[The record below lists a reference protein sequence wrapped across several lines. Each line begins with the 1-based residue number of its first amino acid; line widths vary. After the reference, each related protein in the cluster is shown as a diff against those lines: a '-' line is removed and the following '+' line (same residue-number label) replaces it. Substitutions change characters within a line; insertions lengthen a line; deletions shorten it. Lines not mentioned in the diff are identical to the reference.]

1 MTPPP
6 SLIGSLRRAPLVRSP
21 WLRRAIIVVLLA
33 ICAVLTLFPERYRAA
48 VTLTP
53 TDPASLGL
61 GQTLG
66 QLGAL
71 NSVFGNQAAVEV
83 SMRVARSV
91 YVRQAVIKQLDL
103 VKRLGLR
110 DDIHASRW
118 LEKNVDIRTMRGGI
132 VQMEIETPDA
142 AFGRQIVTAYQNAT
156 QARLGEIAR
165 RQTEYKRGILE
176 RLVREAGERR
186 DQAEAAYNDFRLR
199 TRYSDPRFAIGAI
212 GERIPVLQAAIKAK
226 EVELNAARQ
235 FATDENISVRQI
247 IAQLDALKS
256 QLAQLQALNPTEN
269 NSIGRVVRQ
278 STQVRK
284 LERELN
290 IAQQLYDGYT
300 RYLEGTAVEDLTST
314 ATVRVLEPAYI
325 DTARQLNLIPAALGV
340 LILLVGL
347 GVEFYGWRPPV
358 GEGRRDD

>member
-6 SLIGSLRRAPLVRSP
+6 SLIGSLRRAPLMRSP
-21 WLRRAIIVVLLA
+21 WLRRAIIVVLLV

-53 TDPASLGL
+53 TDPGSLGL
-61 GQTLG
+61 GGTLG

-103 VKRLGLR
+103 VKRLGLE
-110 DDIHASRW
+110 DDVHASRW
-118 LEKNVDIRTMRGGI
+118 LEKNVDVRTLRGGI
-132 VQMEIETPDA
+132 VQMEMETRDP
-142 AFGRQIVTAYQNAT
+142 AFGRQVVTAYQQAT
-156 QARLGEIAR
+156 QERLGEIGR

-176 RLVREAGERR
+176 RLVREAGDRR
-186 DQAEAAYNDFRLR
+186 DEAEATYNDFRLR
-199 TRYSDPRFAIGAI
+199 TRYSDPRFAISAI
-212 GERIPVLQAAIKAK
+212 GERIPVLQATIKAK

-247 IAQLDALKS
+247 IAQLDALKK
-256 QLAQLQALNPTEN
+256 QLAQLQALNPTES

-290 IAQQLYDGYT
+290 TAQGLYDSYK
-300 RYLEGTAVEDLTST
+300 RYLEGTAVEDLTSS
-314 ATVRVLEPAYI
+314 ATVRVLEPAFV
-325 DTARQLNLIPAALGV
+325 DTARQYNFVPVAVGMLV
-340 LILLVGL
+340 LLVGFAI
-347 GVEFYGWRPPV
+347 EFYGWRPPV